1 MVKLLNLFRRRRDQ
15 MERDL
20 DRELQY
26 HVDRRINELTAAG
39 LSEADARRQV
49 RLELGGITQV
59 QEAVRD
65 AWIDRWLD
73 AVVRDVRYAMR
84 SLRRSWGFTLGAGGI
99 LALTIGANVAIFS
112 VVNSVLLQPLPY
124 PGAERIVSI
133 ETSWMNTGRTS
144 QDVSGPDFHDWQAR
158 SDVFETMAVSNGG
171 DNTGDDD
178 SIVIGGRAVFGNSR
192 SVSAGFFS
200 VFGQSASA
208 GRLLTEQDIPAE

>member
-1 MVKLLNLFRRRRDQ
+1 MLKLLNLFRRRRDQ

-26 HVDRRINELTAAG
+26 HVDRRVNELTAAG
-39 LSEADARRQV
+39 LAEADARRQV

-73 AVVRDVRYAMR
+73 TVVRDVRHTMR

-112 VVNSVLLQPLPY
+112 VVALSLKKKLPY
-124 PGAERIVSI
+124 PDAERIVSI
-133 ETSWMNTGRTS
+133 K
-144 QDVSGPDFHDWQAR
+144 
-158 SDVFETMAVSNGG
+158 
-171 DNTGDDD
+171 
-178 SIVIGGRAVFGNSR
+178 
-192 SVSAGFFS
+192 
-200 VFGQSASA
+200 
-208 GRLLTEQDIPAE
+208 